1 MLVPIQSLHDLYNNE
16 FGRLKTA
23 YEGRELA
30 RIQHEADLKAH
41 PPQPQN
47 LVVNF
52 WTTDTPKPAKK
63 GGAK

>member
-1 MLVPIQSLHDLYNNE
+1 MLVPIQSLHDLYNKE
-16 FGRLKTA
+16 FWRLKTA

-30 RIQHEADLKAH
+30 RLQQEADLKAH
-41 PPQPQN
+41 PPQPKN

-63 GGAK
+63 GGVK